1 MNQTQSEFPQVSVII
16 PVWNPGS
23 GISRCIESLRSQ
35 TFEDIE
41 MIFVDDCGTDN
52 AMEVVR
58 AAAAE
63 DPRIRIITNA
73 ENVGPGLSRNA
84 GIEAARGE
92 YLSFVDADDYL
103 NPVFLE
109 RLYTKAITDKLD
121 IVKGKIVYEKEDG
134 TIADHLELNETIRK
148 GLDLDKPLYRLFSY
162 QHQSAIYRR
171 GFIKMHNI
179 YYGTSRRG
187 QDDTF
192 LLKVCHKAE
201 SFDFEETA
209 EYHFCER
216 NNSLMHDMHPH
227 TFERRLHAFREEMNY
242 ILECMMDED
251 SISRYVAN
259 RVVYNLMLCTYYRQ
273 KPECRDAAEE
283 FIRGLHNQ
291 VFRFPQLEKLKRESF
306 VVRVL
311 CDYEVALAQRPFK
324 LPWEWEN
331 FKPEDYLGTV
341 REWVDFVIEHPDC
354 MNDAEAD
361 LYRLFREA
369 YALCKKENH
378 SRKIRWSLAV
388 QARRL
393 PRHQR
398 IIVISE
404 NSPSFVSRV
413 VRKMIRIK
421 KGVGTFLKKKVCQDE
436 RKS

>member
-1 MNQTQSEFPQVSVII
+1 MRENPKVSII
-16 PVWNPGS
+16 VPVWNPGPS
-23 GISRCIESLRSQ
+23 VSHCVESLRGQ
-35 TFEDIE
+35 TLEDIE
-41 MIFVDDCGTDN
+41 MIFVDDCGTDG
-52 AMEVVR
+52 AMDVVR

-63 DPRIRIITNA
+63 DPRIVIL
-73 ENVGPGLSRNA
+73 ENSENLGPGISRNN
-84 GIEAARGE
+84 GIDVARGE
-92 YLSFVDADDYL
+92 YLAFIDADDYL

-148 GLDLDKPLYRLFSY
+148 GIDLGKPLYRLFSY

-227 TFERRLHAFREEMNY
+227 TFERRLHAFREQMDY
-242 ILECMMDED
+242 ILECMTDEE
-251 SISRYVAN
+251 SISRYVTS
-259 RVVYNLMLCTYYRQ
+259 RVIYNLMLCTYYRQ
-273 KPECRDAAEE
+273 RPECRDAAED
-283 FIRGLHNQ
+283 FIRGLRNQ
-291 VFRFPQLEKLKRESF
+291 VLRFLQLEKLKRASF

-311 CDYEVALAQRPFK
+311 CDYGVALAQQPFK
-324 LPWEWEN
+324 LPWESR
-331 FKPEDYLGTV
+331 KAGDYVGTV

-354 MNDAEAD
+354 MNDAEKD
-361 LYRLFREA
+361 LFRLFHEA
-369 YALCKKENH
+369 YTLCKKENH

-398 IIVISE
+398 ILIISE
-404 NSPSFVSRV
+404 NSPSFVFKV
-413 VRKMIRIK
+413 VKKMIRIK